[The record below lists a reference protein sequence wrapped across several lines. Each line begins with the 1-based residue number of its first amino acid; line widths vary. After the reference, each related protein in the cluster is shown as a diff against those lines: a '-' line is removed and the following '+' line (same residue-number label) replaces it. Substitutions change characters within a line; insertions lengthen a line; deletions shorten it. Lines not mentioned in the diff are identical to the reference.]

1 MTAARSP
8 RARSATAAASA
19 RSRPRPSARPLPQES
34 AGPRLRHIA
43 RSTGRSREIGW
54 RATVVFCVLGSFAAL
69 VASVAI
75 QSQRIALQ
83 EEADRLV
90 ERTAEA
96 RDHNRDLR
104 IAVIQAESPEH
115 VLEVARAQGLVEPGP
130 IAVVPAVTS
139 PPSAEVS
146 SPTGADP
153 APSEP
158 SPTAPSSTEPSPSG
172 SDPAPSTI
180 TPAAPDGAAR

>member
-8 RARSATAAASA
+8 RARGATAAAPA
-19 RSRPRPSARPLPQES
+19 RPRSRPSARPLPQES
-34 AGPRLRHIA
+34 AGPRLRLIA

-54 RATVVFCVLGSFAAL
+54 RATVVFCVLGSFGAL
-69 VASVAI
+69 VGSVAI

-139 PPSAEVS
+139 PPAAEAS
-146 SPTGADP
+146 SPTGADT

-158 SPTAPSSTEPSPSG
+158 SPSEPSPSG

>member
-8 RARSATAAASA
+8 RARSAPAAAPA
-19 RSRPRPSARPLPQES
+19 RPRPRPSVRPLPPES
-34 AGPRLRHIA
+34 AGPRLRLIA
-43 RSTGRSREIGW
+43 RGTGRSREIGW

-90 ERTAEA
+90 EQTAEA

-139 PPSAEVS
+139 PPAAEAS
-146 SPTGADP
+146 SPTGADT

-158 SPTAPSSTEPSPSG
+158 SPSEPSPSG